1 MIVVKLKGGLGNQMF
16 QFATGRSVA
25 LFHNTELKID
35 KGWFKRNRKNDT
47 YRNYS
52 LNIFSYN
59 HKFAKKNEILKL
71 KTKDIIRRVGS
82 KLLSM
87 ENKRYYI
94 KEKKDVFEKKIFKLK
109 DAYLD
114 GYWQSYKYFDRIKDT
129 LKRNFKIEINL
140 DKKNSK
146 ILKEIK
152 KSQSIAIHVRR
163 GDYIKNEKFKKVFHA
178 SKPEYYYK
186 SIKYIGKKIKNPKY
200 FVFSNDI
207 TWCKENLKG
216 NRDIFFVEDNEST
229 EDLFLMKNCKNH
241 IIANSSFGW
250 WPAYLNSNKNKV
262 VIAPKKW

>member
-59 HKFAKKNEILKL
+59 PKFAKKNEILKL

-129 LKRNFKIEINL
+129 LKRDFKIEINL

-163 GDYIKNEKFKKVFHA
+163 GDYIKNE
-178 SKPEYYYK
+178 
-186 SIKYIGKKIKNPKY
+186 KIKNPKY